1 MIKIGIGKKEV
12 VWVMCGR
19 YTLFTNYEQLMDRF
33 DVAVA
38 MDEKFYIP
46 SFNIAPSQQVV
57 AIIHD
62 GKSNRMGQLKWGLV
76 PSWSKD
82 EKIGY
87 KMINARAETVD
98 EKPSF
103 SQAFLKRRCL
113 IPMNSFYEWKT
124 TTFGKVPMRIRMKSD
139 ELFTVAGLWEMWK
152 APDGKSIY
160 TCTLVTT
167 EANTLMEDIH
177 HRMPV
182 ILKRENEKKWLD
194 SLQNIEELKSMLVPY
209 DASLMEAFPV
219 SSEVN
224 SPKNNHIGL
233 LNSL

>member
-1 MIKIGIGKKEV
+1 
-12 VWVMCGR
+12 MCGR

-38 MDEKFYIP
+38 MDEEFYAP

-103 SQAFLKRRCL
+103 RQAFLKRRCL

-124 TTFGKVPMRIRMKSD
+124 TTSGKVPMLIKMKSD

-160 TCTLVTT
+160 TCTLLTT

-182 ILKRENEKKWLD
+182 ILNQENEKNWLD
-194 SLQNIEELKSMLVPY
+194 SLQDIDELKSMLVPY

>member
-1 MIKIGIGKKEV
+1 
-12 VWVMCGR
+12 MCGR
-19 YTLFTNYEQLMDRF
+19 YTLFTNYEQLIDRF
-33 DVAVA
+33 DIAIS
-38 MDEKFYIP
+38 MEEEFYTP

-57 AIIHD
+57 AIIND
-62 GKSNRMGQLKWGLV
+62 GKNNRMGPLKWGLV
-76 PSWSKD
+76 PPFAKD

-87 KMINARAETVD
+87 KMINARSETVD

-103 SQAFLKRRCL
+103 RQAFLKRRCL
-113 IPMNSFYEWKT
+113 IPMDSFYEWKT
-124 TTFGKVPMRIRMKSD
+124 NSDGKVPMRIKMKSD
-139 ELFTVAGLWEMWK
+139 EVFTVAGLWEIWK
-152 APDGKSIY
+152 APNGKKTY
-160 TCTLVTT
+160 TCTLLTT
-167 EANTLMEDIH
+167 EANTLMKDIH

-182 ILKRENEKKWLD
+182 ILKRENEKEWLD
-194 SLQNIEELKSMLVPY
+194 SSLQDKEELKSLLVAY

>member
-1 MIKIGIGKKEV
+1 
-12 VWVMCGR
+12 MCGR

-38 MDEKFYIP
+38 MDEEFYAP

-103 SQAFLKRRCL
+103 RQAFLKRRCL

-124 TTFGKVPMRIRMKSD
+124 TTSGKVPMLIKMKSD

-160 TCTLVTT
+160 TCTLLTT

-182 ILKRENEKKWLD
+182 IFKQENEKNWLD
-194 SLQNIEELKSMLVPY
+194 SLQNIDELKSMLVPY
-209 DASLMEAFPV
+209 DASLMEVFPV

>member
-1 MIKIGIGKKEV
+1 
-12 VWVMCGR
+12 MCGR

-103 SQAFLKRRCL
+103 RQAFLKRRCL

-124 TTFGKVPMRIRMKSD
+124 TTSGKVPMLIKMKSD

-160 TCTLVTT
+160 TCTLLTT

-182 ILKRENEKKWLD
+182 ILKQENEKNWLD
-194 SLQNIEELKSMLVPY
+194 SLQNIDELKSMLVPY

-219 SSEVN
+219 SIEVN